1 VTQQPYGPPPGQY
14 PQQPPVSPPWTSNPA
29 NQPAQG
35 PAWGQQ
41 APLAPTGQRQG
52 FNKPGAPTGGGETVN
67 VHQLEG
73 RLVLFRVTS
82 WDPDNVSTQ
91 GGENAKPGLLM
102 AEAIIMDGPP
112 IPGALNGMNGQLTPF
127 ESGPKVPP
135 FYVNTLYIRGAVMP
149 RQLADYAPSRG
160 LALGRVVKGQAGT
173 KGKPPWVLQDA
184 TEQDEALAYSIV
196 GPQILEGFNRIKAA
210 AAPAPTVQQFGQPQ
224 QAPAGYPQPT
234 QPPVQQTGPA
244 QGGYPQPQP
253 YQQPTPQQY
262 PPAGPPAAPWAQPQ
276 QAGPPPPWAQG

>member
-1 VTQQPYGPPPGQY
+1 VTQQPYGPIPGQQY
-14 PQQPPVSPPWTSNPA
+14 PPADVTGQPWGQPPA
-29 NQPAQG
+29 QPQY
-35 PAWGQQ
+35 QQ
-41 APLAPTGQRQG
+41 APPAEYGAPAPTGAPQG

-67 VHQLEG
+67 LHQLEN

-82 WDPDNVSTQ
+82 WDPTSVSTQ
-91 GGENAKPGLLM
+91 NPNAKPGLIM

-112 IPGALNGMNGQLTPF
+112 IAGALNGNTKQMTPF

-135 FYVNTLYIRGAVMP
+135 FYVNTLYIRGAVIP
-149 RQLADYAPSRG
+149 SQLADYAPSRG
-160 LALGRVVKGQAGT
+160 MCLGRVVAGQP
-173 KGKPPWVLQDA
+173 GKQGNPPWILQDP
-184 TEQDEALAYSIV
+184 TEQDEALAYSVV

-276 QAGPPPPWAQG
+276 QAGPPPWAQQ